1 MPRLSASRLASYRAR
16 TFHLTS
22 RLRSARQALSFV
34 EARGFIFFWPIRG
47 CDLPSLW
54 VATAGDRPVP
64 SQHDD
69 PAHVTWRWKD
79 EMLGRKLWHYA
90 KLLRG
95 RATLVSLKTLP
106 YFYALSERVADL
118 DDYRL
123 AYEAGGLS
131 RAAVDVAEAL
141 RRHGALDTVRLRRS
155 AHLSS
160 EAAKT
165 RFDHALVELQR
176 GLWVVPIGV
185 AEAGAWRYAFVY
197 ELLDRWHP
205 KVAAQARSIV
215 RPAARAH
222 LAGLYLRSV
231 GATTRPTLARL
242 FGWRTAEA
250 QAALEAAT
258 EAGHALALGDGR
270 WATPGLWPG
279 SAGAAPHTRKEAK
292 RRRRGQKHG
301 PRR

>member
-1 MPRLSASRLASYRAR
+1 MPRLTASRLAAYRAR

-22 RLRSARQALSFV
+22 RLRSSRQALSFV
-34 EARGFIFFWPIRG
+34 ERRGFVFFWPIRG

-54 VATAGDRPVP
+54 AATAGDRPVP

-79 EMLGRKLWHYA
+79 AMLDQKLWHYA

-95 RATLVSLKTLP
+95 RATIVSLEALP

-141 RRHGALDTVRLRRS
+141 RRFGALDTVRLRRE

-160 EAAKT
+160 EASKA

-176 GLWVVPIGV
+176 GLWVVPVGV
-185 AEAGAWRYAFVY
+185 AEAGAWRYAFIY
-197 ELLDRWHP
+197 ELLDRWQP
-205 KVAAQARSIV
+205 RM
-215 RPAARAH
+215 AARARAIARPDARAY
-222 LAGLYLRSV
+222 LTGLYLRSV
-231 GATTRPTLARL
+231 GATTRPALARL
-242 FGWRTAEA
+242 FGWRTVEA
-250 QAALEAAT
+250 QAALEAAS
-258 EAGHALALGDGR
+258 ARGDALALDDER
-270 WATPGLWPG
+270 WATPDLWP
-279 SAGAAPHTRKEAK
+279 SAAGGVRLHHR
-292 RRRRGQKHG
+292 
-301 PRR
+301 

>member
-1 MPRLSASRLASYRAR
+1 MLRLSAARLADYRAR

-22 RLRSARQALSFV
+22 RLRNTRQALSFV
-34 EARGFIFFWPIRG
+34 EARGFVFFWPIRG

-54 VATAGDRPVP
+54 VATAGNRPVP

-69 PAHVTWRWKD
+69 PAHITWRWKD
-79 EMLGRKLWHYA
+79 EMLDRKLWHYA

-95 RATLVSLKTLP
+95 RATIVSLKILP

-131 RAAVDVAEAL
+131 RAAADVAEAL
-141 RRHGALDTVRLRRS
+141 RRHGALDTVQLRRE

-160 EAAKT
+160 EAAKA

-185 AEAGAWRYAFVY
+185 AEAGAWRYAFIY
-197 ELLDRWHP
+197 ELLDRCSRGSP
-205 KVAAQARSIV
+205 RGRVRS
-215 RPAARAH
+215 AAR
-222 LAGLYLRSV
+222 RRV
-231 GATTRPTLARL
+231 PT
-242 FGWRTAEA
+242 
-250 QAALEAAT
+250 
-258 EAGHALALGDGR
+258 
-270 WATPGLWPG
+270 
-279 SAGAAPHTRKEAK
+279 
-292 RRRRGQKHG
+292 
-301 PRR
+301 